1 MKSIY
6 NNTTLKNIITIYLF
20 GKICSVESLFTILAN
35 GSYHILAYW
44 LSNLLSSL
52 SILSQIL
59 L

>member
-1 MKSIY
+1 
-6 NNTTLKNIITIYLF
+6 LF
-20 GKICSVESLFTILAN
+20 GKICSVESLFTILAK

-52 SILSQIL
+52 SILPQIL